1 MTDPHLDPT
10 AGPRDD
16 GLAYA
21 PQPGDRPPQPAA
33 PGRPVR
39 TAPSLG
45 GRIFR
50 WWLAIAFLLML
61 GCAAC
66 LAFGIGE
73 LHGGPLHIVLD
84 GSDLS
89 DGITIQG
96 LSADGQAALSMAAL
110 LVAILLLVLLPLI
123 LALVLAFVVFALVLA
138 LAAPLLGLA
147 VALAVLT
154 SPLWLVAL
162 CVWLVARSRRPPR
175 PHSATIA
182 A

>member
-1 MTDPHLDPT
+1 MTEPRLDPSLDPG
-10 AGPRDD
+10 AG
-16 GLAYA
+16 A
-21 PQPGDRPPQPAA
+21 PPAAA
-33 PGRPVR
+33 PGRPAR
-39 TAPSLG
+39 TAPSLS

-50 WWLAIAFLLML
+50 WWLGITLLLVL

-96 LSADGQAALSMAAL
+96 LSADGQAALAMAAL

-123 LALVLAFVVFALVLA
+123 LALVLAVVMCVLVLA
-138 LAAPLLGLA
+138 IAASLFGLAAGLL
-147 VALAVLT
+147 VAT
-154 SPLWLVAL
+154 SPLWLVGL
-162 CVWLVARSRRPPR
+162 GVWLVVRRRRRPA
-175 PHSATIA
+175 PHSATIVA
-182 A
+182 

>member
-1 MTDPHLDPT
+1 MTDPHLDPLPG
-10 AGPRDD
+10 ARGDR
-16 GLAYA
+16 LADA
-21 PQPGDRPPQPAA
+21 PQPGDRPPNPAVS
-33 PGRPVR
+33 GRRVR
-39 TAPSLG
+39 TSPSLG

-50 WWLAIAFLLML
+50 WWLAITVVLSL

-73 LHGGPLHIVLD
+73 LHGAPLHIVLE
-84 GSDLS
+84 GNDLS

-123 LALVLAFVVFALVLA
+123 LALVLAFVAFALVLA

-147 VALAVLT
+147 LALAILS
-154 SPLWLVAL
+154 SPVWLVAL
-162 CVWLVARSRRPPR
+162 CVWLVARNRRPPP